1 MRIDPKITAALEETG
16 LPYEVKSET
25 GDKIKFYVGGRLVA
39 SMSGSKSKEHTGNF
53 VKTIV
58 AHIRRAGRE
67 KATAR

>member
-1 MRIDPKITAALEETG
+1 MRIDPTIKAALEETG

-39 SMSGSKSKEHTGNF
+39 SMSGSKSKEAPAYFIKN
-53 VKTIV
+53 IV
-58 AHIRRAGRE
+58 MHIRRAARE